1 MWRFQ
6 CPYCME
12 IFVRDIKDMFGDIEN
27 SFEDIKISQRHE
39 NLIYKYFFVRDI
51 RSYREDFSLNI

>member
-1 MWRFQ
+1 
-6 CPYCME
+6 ME

-39 NLIYKYFFVRDI
+39 NLIYKYFFVRDM